1 MKVSKKQAQQ
11 NREAVVE
18 IAGRLFRERGFDGI
32 GVADLMR
39 SAGLTHGGFYASFGS
54 KEALMAEAS
63 SRALQQNVVYWQ
75 EFKHKESPVSLPNL
89 MQDYLQQSYL
99 TGCADGCLISALGS
113 EVARKPEVVK
123 QPVTEG
129 VKSIIEAIQHLIP
142 VNSSVQQR
150 QQAIAAYASSVGAL
164 ILARAVSD
172 KQLSEEILKAVVAAM
187 PA

>member
-11 NREAVVE
+11 NREAVVD

-54 KEALMAEAS
+54 KEVLMAEAS
-63 SRALQQNVVYWQ
+63 SKAMEQNIGYWQ
-75 EFKHKESPVSLPNL
+75 QFTDEETKTALPDL
-89 MQDYLQQSYL
+89 MLDYLQQSYL
-99 TGCADGCLISALGS
+99 TGCADGCLVSALGS
-113 EVARKPEVVK
+113 EVARKPDVVK

-129 VKSIIEAIQHLIP
+129 VQNIIEAIKHLMP
-142 VNSSVQQR
+142 AASAEQQR

-172 KQLSEEILKAVVAAM
+172 EQLSAEILKAVAASM

>member
-63 SRALQQNVVYWQ
+63 QRALEQNVAYWQ
-75 EFKHKESPVSLPNL
+75 EFNEENSQASLPDL
-89 MQDYLQQSYL
+89 MQNYLQQSYL

-113 EVARKPEVVK
+113 EVARKPDVVK

-129 VKSIIEAIQHLIP
+129 VKSIIETIQHLMP
-142 VNSSVQQR
+142 ATSAEEQR

-164 ILARAVSD
+164 ILARAVND
-172 KQLSEEILKAVVAAM
+172 EQLSAEILKAVVASM